1 MNTQSQIKAE
11 REAMNEQETLS
22 AERGADSQQRM
33 VSPRLGR
40 MSMLAP
46 MLAAAAILNGPADA
60 STYLPRWKFESGDP
74 IGRGS
79 KAGEQFTDSRG
90 RKYVRDAK
98 GTVRRVG

>member
-1 MNTQSQIKAE
+1 MSDENKTSV
-11 REAMNEQETLS
+11 ETAS
-22 AERGADSQQRM
+22 DSPVAHQRM
-33 VSPRLGR
+33 VSPRLRR
-40 MSMLAP
+40 MTMLAP

-60 STYLPRWKFESGDP
+60 STYLPRWKSEPGDP

-79 KAGEQFTDSRG
+79 KAGEPFTDSRG